1 VKAVGTGSPTP
12 RPPRPA
18 ELEGDPAPPDRP
30 GGDAQA
36 PVAAPPAA
44 RSRAEVWH
52 GYAVRAHGAAND
64 LRARMPR
71 LVAVLR
77 AAYYPVAVALVVWM
91 GIDAARALQHDHVN
105 WAAVAGSFLAA
116 LVWWLSLVYGWANLV
131 TERFDHRQ
139 AGPWCRTQVTRYLP
153 GGIWAPLARTTIV
166 RGRIRD
172 KLAAVAA
179 ENTIQLCVALAI
191 GVLWMTVHDPRW
203 LPLALLAVVPLA
215 LSGWLQRRTRV
226 TRRGVLRASLVYG
239 VGWIAYGLSGLL
251 AQIAVTGVRDQT
263 YPLYIAG
270 AACVAWAVGLVV
282 VIAPGGV
289 GVREVVYI
297 WFLSSLYPRAGLQG
311 ASVLLRIVTIAA
323 ELAVLI
329 AVGLPWVRRLTDPPA
344 PPAAAAPPAASTAEP
359 ERR

>member
-1 VKAVGTGSPTP
+1 MKAAGTGSPTP
-12 RPPRPA
+12 
-18 ELEGDPAPPDRP
+18 PPD
-30 GGDAQA
+30 
-36 PVAAPPAA
+36 PVAPAA

-52 GYAVRAHGAAND
+52 GYAVRAHATAND
-64 LRARMPR
+64 FRRRMPR
-71 LVAVLR
+71 LVAMLR
-77 AAYYPVAVALVVWM
+77 AAYYPTAVALVVWM
-91 GIDAARALQHDHVN
+91 GIDAAQALQDDQVN
-105 WAAVAGSFLAA
+105 WAAVAGSFLTA
-116 LVWWLSLVYGWANLV
+116 LVWWLSLIYGWANLV
-131 TERFDHRQ
+131 TERFDHSQ

-179 ENTIQLCVALAI
+179 ENTIQLCVALAV

-203 LPLALLAVVPLA
+203 MPLAVLAVVPLL
-215 LSGWLQRRTRV
+215 LSGWLQRRTKV
-226 TRRGVLRASLVYG
+226 TRQGVIRASLVYG

-263 YPLYIAG
+263 YPLYVAG

-297 WFLSSLYPRAGLQG
+297 WFLSSLYPRADLQG
-311 ASVLLRIVTIAA
+311 ASVLLRIITIAA
-323 ELAVLI
+323 ELAVLV
-329 AVGLPWVRRLTDPPA
+329 AVGLPGVRRLTTPA
-344 PPAAAAPPAASTAEP
+344 PPSQRTAE
-359 ERR
+359 RR

>member
-1 VKAVGTGSPTP
+1 MKVVGTDNPLP
-12 RPPRPA
+12 HPHRPA
-18 ELEGDPAPPDRP
+18 ELDAEPVSPAPRD
-30 GGDAQA
+30 DAQG
-36 PVAAPPAA
+36 PMAAPPPV

-52 GYAVRAHGAAND
+52 GYAVRAHAAAND
-64 LRARMPR
+64 FRRRMPR

-77 AAYYPVAVALVVWM
+77 AAYYPTAIALVVWM
-91 GIDAARALQHDHVN
+91 GIDAARALQHDQVN
-105 WAAVAGSFLAA
+105 WVAVGGSFLVA
-116 LVWWLSLVYGWANLV
+116 LVWWLSLIYGWANLV
-131 TERFDHRQ
+131 TERFDHSQ

-172 KLAAVAA
+172 RLAAVVA

-191 GVLWMTVHDPRW
+191 GVLWMTIHDPRW
-203 LPLALLAVVPLA
+203 LPLALLPTVPLL
-215 LSGWLQRRTRV
+215 LSGWLQRRTKV
-226 TRRGVLRASLVYG
+226 TRRGVIRASLVYG
-239 VGWIAYGLSGLL
+239 VGWIAYGLSALL
-251 AQIAVTGVRDQT
+251 AQIAVTGIRDQT

-297 WFLSSLYPRAGLQG
+297 WFLSSLYPREALQG

-329 AVGLPWVRRLTDPPA
+329 AVGLPWVRRLTERSA
-344 PPAAAAPPAASTAEP
+344 THTRAAEP
-359 ERR
+359 QRR

>member
-1 VKAVGTGSPTP
+1 M
-12 RPPRPA
+12 
-18 ELEGDPAPPDRP
+18 
-30 GGDAQA
+30 
-36 PVAAPPAA
+36 AAPPAA

>member
-1 VKAVGTGSPTP
+1 VKAVGTGSPAP
-12 RPPRPA
+12 GSPKPGDLGANPIPSG
-18 ELEGDPAPPDRP
+18 LGNGDNQGPDPA
-30 GGDAQA
+30 
-36 PVAAPPAA
+36 AASAA

-52 GYAVRAHGAAND
+52 GYAVRAHAAAND
-64 LRARMPR
+64 FRRRMPR

-77 AAYYPVAVALVVWM
+77 AAYYPIAVALVVWM
-91 GIDAARALQHDHVN
+91 GIDAAQALQHNQVN

-116 LVWWLSLVYGWANLV
+116 LVWWLSLIYGWANLV
-131 TERFDHRQ
+131 TERFDHSQ

-191 GVLWMTVHDPRW
+191 GVLWMTIHDPRW
-203 LPLALLAVVPLA
+203 LPLAFVAMVPLV
-215 LSGWLQRRTRV
+215 LSGWLQRRTKV
-226 TRRGVLRASLVYG
+226 TRQGVIRASLVYA
-239 VGWIAYGLSGLL
+239 VGWIAYGLSALL
-251 AQIAVTGVRDQT
+251 AQIAITGVRDQT
-263 YPLYIAG
+263 YPLYVAG

-297 WFLSSLYPRAGLQG
+297 WFLSSLYPRADLQG
-311 ASVLLRIVTIAA
+311 ASVLLRITTIAA
-323 ELAVLI
+323 ELAILV
-329 AVGLPWVRRLTDPPA
+329 AVGLPWVRRLTASA
-344 PPAAAAPPAASTAEP
+344 PPSRRTV

>member
-1 VKAVGTGSPTP
+1 MKAVGTGSPTP

-71 LVAVLR
+71 VVAVLR